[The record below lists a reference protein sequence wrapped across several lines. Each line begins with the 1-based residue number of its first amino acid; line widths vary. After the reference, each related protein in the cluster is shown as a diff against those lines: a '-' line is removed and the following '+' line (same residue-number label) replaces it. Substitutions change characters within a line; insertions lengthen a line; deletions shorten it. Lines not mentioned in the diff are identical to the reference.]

1 MKFRKL
7 VTIGAAIVAVLAITR
22 LLDVLIEAAKRVLR
36 AVLTVIR

>member
-1 MKFRKL
+1 MKFGKL

-22 LLDVLIEAAKRVLR
+22 LLGKLIEVAKRLVR